1 MKEFTTIQEIAE
13 YACSFDGD
21 LAEIGAGEGNT
32 TLILLNLAERFGK
45 KVLVVD
51 PFEEGWHEM
60 PESYG
65 KGYPKAKF
73 DNSVEGKEAFLNL
86 CKQNS
91 LSAEAEAFLKVP
103 LCFVFVDGL
112 QYKGAVLNDLRNV
125 AHARIIVVDDFN
137 RTGEISQV
145 PLAVG
150 EFMGQTNRKLT
161 IIDRWAVLTE

>member
-1 MKEFTTIQEIAE
+1 MLEFSNIQEIAE
-13 YACSFDGD
+13 YACQFDGD

-32 TLILLNLAERFGK
+32 TLILLSLAEKYGK

-51 PFEEGWHEM
+51 PFEQGWHEM

-65 KGYPKAKF
+65 KGYPKSTF
-73 DNSVEGKEAFLNL
+73 DNTVDGKEEFLSL
-86 CKQNS
+86 CKHNS
-91 LSAEAEAFLKVP
+91 LSAEAETFLDVP

-112 QYKGAVLNDLRNV
+112 QYKGAVLNDLKNV
-125 AHARIIVVDDFN
+125 SHAKVIVVDDIN

-150 EFMGQTNRKLT
+150 EFVGQSNRKLK
-161 IIDRWAVLTE
+161 IVGRWAILTE